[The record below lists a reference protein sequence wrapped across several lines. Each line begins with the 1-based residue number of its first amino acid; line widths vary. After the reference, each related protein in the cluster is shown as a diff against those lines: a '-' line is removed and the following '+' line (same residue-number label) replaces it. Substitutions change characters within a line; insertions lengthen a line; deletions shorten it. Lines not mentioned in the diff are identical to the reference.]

1 MHHAE
6 TTNPL
11 EVRLEVASPL
21 LVITD
26 VMTAEAPILGLKID
40 FRLINLESTLGITS
54 LDFSFKRKP
63 MTIKNQTH
71 LTNLL

>member
-26 VMTAEAPILGLKID
+26 VMIAEAPILGLTID
-40 FRLINLESTLGITS
+40 FRLINLESSKGAT
-54 LDFSFKRKP
+54 
-63 MTIKNQTH
+63 
-71 LTNLL
+71 